1 MSASDKEELQETAL
15 GELQAQQSLLLDKID
30 ELRTIGVG
38 GLVELPQ
45 LIVCGAQS
53 SGKSSVLEAISRV
66 RFPTKSN
73 VCTRFATEVS
83 LRRLPTPRFKVSI
96 ESGPSEKTAEE
107 KAKLGSFSSPEFDNI
122 DQLPDLIES
131 AQKCM
136 TGLDRFGFSEDILKV
151 EICGPDQPELTL
163 VDLPGLYSASS
174 ETQSVEGI
182 GIVEGITQRYMQ
194 NTRSIILMV
203 ISANDDFHN
212 QSVRNNATRCDPSH
226 ERTVGIVTQPD
237 RMYQDSETEA
247 SWLEIIRGEKSQ
259 LKLGWFALVNRSFKT
274 KDVSDDERDRIEKE
288 FFNTGNW
295 SSVPR
300 DRVGISSLRQSL
312 SRILL
317 KHIRSNLPGLIS
329 DIEEKI
335 RSRRSQLEKLGPS
348 RSTIHEQRGFLFRL
362 SDQFVRLTRDGVNGQ
377 YDDPFFGG
385 LNASDDRWETR
396 LRAIVRVYNEYFAE
410 AMYARGFAEIIV
422 DDSADESSYQAL
434 GRDKNLYAPSPPEL
448 VIFKRRSELETEITQ
463 MVPQYLGRELPGN
476 ANQLLV
482 GALFRKQSKPWEAI
496 AHKHLIQV
504 WSSVSSFVG
513 ELLRTFTD
521 DHTYGLLQAI
531 VIGPELEN
539 MKTRILAKLDELT
552 AHNKNGY
559 PLPLGNAFLDNMQKV
574 KSDRHFLN
582 LQETLGSGPQ
592 NITPERLR
600 YATDRLVASS
610 SRFCASEIIDQ
621 MQAYYDTTIT
631 TFINNVAILAIEN
644 CLLEPLPLILTS
656 KTIHDMPD
664 SQVKTLAAEPP
675 SCQEERA
682 RLGRELEKLQAGLQ
696 VLGQFNIAKGPKP
709 SLNPAESVHER
720 QTSQYPTPTPSPFA
734 GAQRLSSPGNVA
746 ANLTP
751 PTSKS
756 NIFAPQPT
764 SSTSSGLFSNPSFGE
779 NSFGTTPSQ
788 SSFGSSENLF
798 QPQRPTSFMNISE
811 PDSPGPGPPKRGKTG
826 SGLFGGSSSTRE
838 PYYYSTTDE
847 NTGFEHIYM
856 HICGSPAYIDLSP
869 EEVRVDYYVEDEDE
883 EL

>member
-434 GRDKNLYAPSPPEL
+434 GRDKNLYAQAPLSWTRAPWKCKPASRGCTVSKTVEAMGSDRTQTPDPGL
-448 VIFKRRSELETEITQ
+448 VI
-463 MVPQYLGRELPGN
+463 Y
-476 ANQLLV
+476 
-482 GALFRKQSKPWEAI
+482 
-496 AHKHLIQV
+496 
-504 WSSVSSFVG
+504 
-513 ELLRTFTD
+513 

-709 SLNPAESVHER
+709 SLNPAESDQSISNANPKSFR
-720 QTSQYPTPTPSPFA
+720 RS
-734 GAQRLSSPGNVA
+734 A
-746 ANLTP
+746 A
-751 PTSKS
+751 
-756 NIFAPQPT
+756 
-764 SSTSSGLFSNPSFGE
+764 
-779 NSFGTTPSQ
+779 
-788 SSFGSSENLF
+788 
-798 QPQRPTSFMNISE
+798 
-811 PDSPGPGPPKRGKTG
+811 
-826 SGLFGGSSSTRE
+826 
-838 PYYYSTTDE
+838 
-847 NTGFEHIYM
+847 
-856 HICGSPAYIDLSP
+856 
-869 EEVRVDYYVEDEDE
+869 VE
-883 EL
+883 